1 MDTFRLT
8 YPEWLRIEFLAYPL
22 VLFDSNLVLRARH
35 LDLDTYIH
43 LPLPPL
49 KIRYFNNFNSKYRI
63 SYIIIIIRYFEFVQ
77 FKLVN
82 DLLMSILITK
92 YRI

>member
-8 YPEWLRIEFLAYPL
+8 YPEWLRIEFSAYLP

-35 LDLDTYIH
+35 LDLDTCIH
-43 LPLPPL
+43 LPLPSL
-49 KIRYFNNFNSKYRI
+49 EIRYFNNFNSKYRI

>member
-1 MDTFRLT
+1 MDIYRLT
-8 YPEWLRIEFLAYPL
+8 YPEWLRIELLACPL
-22 VLFDSNLVLRARH
+22 VLFDSNPVLRVRR
-35 LDLDTYIH
+35 LDLDTCIH
-43 LPLPPL
+43 LPLPSL

-63 SYIIIIIRYFEFVQ
+63 SYTIIIIRYFEFVQ

-82 DLLMSILITK
+82 GLLMSILITK

>member
-1 MDTFRLT
+1 MDTC
-8 YPEWLRIEFLAYPL
+8 
-22 VLFDSNLVLRARH
+22 
-35 LDLDTYIH
+35 IH
-43 LPLPPL
+43 LPLPSL
-49 KIRYFNNFNSKYRI
+49 RIRYFNSSNSKYRI

-77 FKLVN
+77 FKLVY